1 MKLLIALA
9 LAAAPSALALAPY
22 VPSEKNGCGE
32 PCEGDVV
39 TLDETSGVFDAI
51 EDNKC
56 YVVDG
61 TFTGII
67 VPDGVSCAK
76 ITVPEGAKLQ
86 GIDAHLPRPSF
97 DSTPNET
104 LRRGARRSKAT
115 TRRYKRAPPSS
126 SSANL
131 PAGPHVRRAPAAASR
146 LLRRGGVAV
155 QAASRRG
162 CRFVRSRRAHLA
174 NDQRADARRRG
185 YISSPVPCCFPHVIL
200 PTRVPPSPVLAHR
213 DTTNA

>member
-115 TRRYKRAPPSS
+115 TRRSSSTARSATSGCASRVRCFLLSDGLNTTSRRSCPKLTKRRSRSPAPLPSVSPSISERAPCVPSPPK
-126 SSANL
+126 AL
-131 PAGPHVRRAPAAASR
+131 DDASLACRSCR
-146 LLRRGGVAV
+146 LRP
-155 QAASRRG
+155 
-162 CRFVRSRRAHLA
+162 RSR
-174 NDQRADARRRG
+174 
-185 YISSPVPCCFPHVIL
+185 
-200 PTRVPPSPVLAHR
+200 
-213 DTTNA
+213 

>member
-61 TFTGII
+61 TFPSKLLF
-67 VPDGVSCAK
+67 VPSGVNCAK
-76 ITVPEGAKLQ
+76 ITVPSDSGLS
-86 GIDAHLPRPSF
+86 GISAHLPRPSF
-97 DSTPNET
+97 APRCAKDAARAG
-104 LRRGARRSKAT
+104 LRRQHRDRQRRLAQQH
-115 TRRYKRAPPSS
+115 RGAPPTS
-126 SSANL
+126 
-131 PAGPHVRRAPAAASR
+131 
-146 LLRRGGVAV
+146 VAF
-155 QAASRRG
+155 
-162 CRFVRSRRAHLA
+162 C
-174 NDQRADARRRG
+174 
-185 YISSPVPCCFPHVIL
+185 
-200 PTRVPPSPVLAHR
+200 
-213 DTTNA
+213 